1 MIGRPSNIVLV
12 FMTLVVLHFPSSN
25 QSEND
30 EKSPICNDKTQFG
43 NGQGISFPTY
53 TNFSN
58 NFIHNSFQT
67 DEKETSKFDN
77 RKRKLKDEKYE

>member
-1 MIGRPSNIVLV
+1 MICRPSNIVLV
-12 FMTLVVLHFPSSN
+12 FMTLVVLQFPSSN

-53 TNFSN
+53 INFSN
-58 NFIHNSFQT
+58 NFNHNSLQT
-67 DEKETSKFDN
+67 DEIETSKFYDK
-77 RKRKLKDEKYE
+77 KRKLKYEEYK

>member
-30 EKSPICNDKTQFG
+30 EKSPICNDKSQFG
-43 NGQGISFPTY
+43 SGQGISFPTY
-53 TNFSN
+53 INFSN
-58 NFIHNSFQT
+58 NFNHNSFQT
-67 DEKETSKFDN
+67 DKKETSKIYET
-77 RKRKLKDEKYE
+77 KRKSKDEDYK